1 MLINMIK
8 YQIKSRTR
16 AVRFRL
22 TKRLPLRDA
31 AGVWPDG
38 DLRVVLRPFAGRFGN
53 LKQHE
58 MITLCAI
65 ARHTRRRVS
74 GASKQTATRAS
85 QPRRVPAANERTQPH
100 AASPVGPHGGRSI
113 DRASAWSM
121 RSRPPQPDP
130 R

>member
-1 MLINMIK
+1 MIK

-65 ARHTRRRVS
+65 ARHTRAGRIVEF
-74 GASKQTATRAS
+74 GTFDGLTTWHL
-85 QPRRVPAANERTQPH
+85 AANCPDARVWT
-100 AASPVGPHGGRSI
+100 I
-113 DRASAWSM
+113 DL
-121 RSRPPQPDP
+121 PL
-130 R
+130 